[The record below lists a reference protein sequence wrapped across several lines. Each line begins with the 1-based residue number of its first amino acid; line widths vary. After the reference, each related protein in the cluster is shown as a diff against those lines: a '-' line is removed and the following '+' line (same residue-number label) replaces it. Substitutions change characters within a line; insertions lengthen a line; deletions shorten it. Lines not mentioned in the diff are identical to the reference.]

1 MARYDVPIPEL
12 PLGFMN
18 DDHRE
23 ELALMEAAAAALV
36 AGDREA
42 LVAGLEA
49 LAEHTRAH
57 FEREEEVMRTVR
69 FPAYPAH
76 KAEHDRVLA
85 ELASEATAWLEA
97 GDAARLARG
106 RLLRRV
112 LKQEPLQPLPPECQ
126 LAWLIAFN
134 DGRFEGMDEQALDAA
149 LRRLFA
155 GATAGALTLEDARDS
170 WSAAVAGWI
179 RAEGA

>member
-97 GDAARLARG
+97 GDAARLLG
-106 RLLRRV
+106 Y
-112 LKQEPLQPLPPECQ
+112 
-126 LAWLIAFN
+126 
-134 DGRFEGMDEQALDAA
+134 LDAV
-149 LRRLFA
+149 
-155 GATAGALTLEDARDS
+155 G
-170 WSAAVAGWI
+170 AGWFPTHMATLDTVTA
-179 RAEGA
+179 RFAAMAGPR